1 MSRTQRQPPLPGL
14 LGEVREA
21 VGVEIQGCLGGQGFS
36 DLRPGHGCVFS
47 YIDEEGTRL
56 TDLAER
62 SGLTKQSVGEAVAD
76 LERHGYVE
84 RVPDPQDGRAKII
97 RLTPHGADAIAA
109 ANRGFAEIEARYAA
123 ALGEQRYAEFR
134 ATLEE
139 LYELTR
145 SAEAAD
151 VRQRDAA

>member
-1 MSRTQRQPPLPGL
+1 MGGELQAGL
-14 LGEVREA
+14 
-21 VGVEIQGCLGGQGFS
+21 CGQGFS

-47 YIDEEGTRL
+47 NVDEEGSRL

-84 RVPDPQDGRAKII
+84 RVPDPK
-97 RLTPHGADAIAA
+97 HGADALAA
-109 ANRGFAEIEARYAA
+109 ANRGFAEIERRYAA
-123 ALGEQRYAEFR
+123 ALGEERYAQFR
-134 ATLEE
+134 AALED

-145 SAEAAD
+145 ADEPASA
-151 VRQRDAA
+151 RRDAA

>member
-1 MSRTQRQPPLPGL
+1 MNRTQRQPPLPGL

-21 VGVEIQGCLGGQGFS
+21 VGGEVQAGLCGEGFS
-36 DLRPGHGCVFS
+36 ELRPGHGCVFS
-47 YIDEEGTRL
+47 YLDEEGSRL

-97 RLTPHGADAIAA
+97 RLTPHGVAAIAA
-109 ANRGFAEIEARYAA
+109 AQRRFAEIERRFAA
-123 ALGEQRYAEFR
+123 ALGEARYAEFR
-134 ATLEE
+134 SALEE

-145 SAEAAD
+145 SGAPAD
-151 VRQRDAA
+151 AQRDAA